1 MTPSAILQSA
11 AALKGAL
18 AAAAPK
24 YRPQIDRLWV
34 STRYVLL
41 FNWNAT
47 CALAKKQGIAWPV
60 APVLERAVS
69 DVEASWAAA
78 QIVMIDYRRH
88 GPWLGSRPHAQA
100 F

>member
-1 MTPSAILQSA
+1 M
-11 AALKGAL
+11 
-18 AAAAPK
+18 
-24 YRPQIDRLWV
+24 
-34 STRYVLL
+34 
-41 FNWNAT
+41 
-47 CALAKKQGIAWPV
+47 AKKQGIAWPV
-60 APVLERAVS
+60 APVLERAVR